1 LEPHFTT
8 VPAINL
14 PGFRARRRPGQGET
28 RETAAQ
34 RILFEGQEGAKF
46 DLCSIDN
53 L

>member
-14 PGFRARRRPGQGET
+14 PGFRARAAGRDKET
-28 RETAAQ
+28 CETAAQ